1 MTYREKY
8 FELQKLENKYLNNT
22 AIKSLLVDNGGFKD
36 FFELIRHFD
45 EQLKDENK
53 LNSQIEKLTSGEP
66 LQYVLGYAY
75 FVNSNYIIS
84 PDVLIP
90 RQETE
95 QLAVGVL
102 SMIVKMFGKEP
113 RIKIVDI
120 GTGSGI
126 LGIYLKE
133 YFPNSEVICT
143 DISSKA
149 LEIAA
154 KNAKLHHV
162 EIDFRQ
168 GDILEPIVNENNI
181 DVIVSNPPYIR
192 SKDTVDS
199 QTLKYEPHL
208 ALFAEPVTKFYEEIL
223 TSIDK
228 QLVNDKKSL
237 IAFEIGED
245 MEKELTKLVEE
256 KYPGIMYRFDK
267 DIYNKTRFL
276 YIVNNKELTDA
287 LNWRI

>member
-8 FELQKLENKYLNNT
+8 FELQKLENKYLNNI

-53 LNSQIEKLTSGEP
+53 LNNQIEKLTSGEP

-75 FVNSNYIIS
+75 FVNSNYIVS

-154 KNAKLHHV
+154 KNAKLHDV

-168 GDILEPIVNENNI
+168 GNILEPIANENNI

-192 SKDTVDS
+192 NKDTVDP

-223 TSIDK
+223 TSIDR
-228 QLVNDKKSL
+228 QMVDDKKFL

-245 MEKELTKLVEE
+245 MEEELTKIVEE

-276 YIVNNKELTDA
+276 YIVNNKELTNA
-287 LNWRI
+287 LN

>member
-1 MTYREKY
+1 M
-8 FELQKLENKYLNNT
+8 
-22 AIKSLLVDNGGFKD
+22 
-36 FFELIRHFD
+36 
-45 EQLKDENK
+45 
-53 LNSQIEKLTSGEP
+53 
-66 LQYVLGYAY
+66 
-75 FVNSNYIIS
+75 NSNYIVS

-102 SMIVKMFGKEP
+102 STIVKMFGKDP
-113 RIKIVDI
+113 QIKIVDI

-133 YFPNSEVICT
+133 YFPKSEVICT
-143 DISSKA
+143 DISEKA
-149 LEIAA
+149 LEIAK
-154 KNAKLHHV
+154 KNAKLHNV

-168 GDILEPIVNENNI
+168 GDILKPILKENNI

-192 SKDTVDS
+192 SKETVDP

-208 ALFAEPVTKFYEEIL
+208 ALFAEPATKFYEEIL
-223 TSIDK
+223 TSIDR
-228 QLVNDKKSL
+228 QLMSDNKFL

-245 MEKELTKLVEE
+245 MEEELTKLVEE

-287 LNWRI
+287 LN

>member
-8 FELQKLENKYLNNT
+8 FELQKQQNRYLNNT

-36 FFELIRHFD
+36 FFELLKHFD

-53 LNSQIEKLTSGEP
+53 LNNQIEKLTSGEP
-66 LQYVLGYAY
+66 LQYILGYAY
-75 FVNSNYIIS
+75 FVNSNYIVS

-102 SMIVKMFGKEP
+102 STIVKMFGKEP
-113 RIKIVDI
+113 EIKIVDI

-133 YFPNSEVICT
+133 YFPKSKVICT
-143 DISSKA
+143 DISEKA
-149 LEIAA
+149 LEIAK
-154 KNAKLHHV
+154 KNAKLHNV

-168 GDILEPIVNENNI
+168 GDILEPISNENNI

-192 SKDTVDS
+192 SKETVDP

-208 ALFAEPVTKFYEEIL
+208 ALFAEPVTMFYEEIL
-223 TSIDK
+223 TSIDR
-228 QLVNDKKSL
+228 QLMNDNKFL

-245 MEKELTKLVEE
+245 MESELTKLVEE

-287 LNWRI
+287 LN